1 VSPTS
6 VIVHGAARS
15 FGSHND
21 GFKAVDILYT
31 PSSGHINITIFEE
44 RRGVSVP
51 LLLHFE
57 YKPSMGSAPIH
68 EIADGR
74 NERIKQFYWNLWY
87 GDDEVLP
94 TIDIRDKYTGPEVII
109 EAEAVE
115 TFCAVVGNQSESF
128 KAVRRSDATAPM
140 DFAIVTG
147 WQVSCSA
154 RYFATVIIIFRRQS

>member
-6 VIVHGAARS
+6 VI
-15 FGSHND
+15 D
-21 GFKAVDILYT
+21 FKVVGILYT

-154 RYFATVIIIFRRQS
+154 RYFATVILIFRRQS